1 MYFTNIWS
9 RIMPS
14 ITCPRI
20 RCDLARGPCMHYVP
34 GALGKP
40 SLCLAHCSWMP
51 YSIVC
56 LITNIRH
63 TFFPSA
69 LGQPSLCLAQCRLY
83 KISMP
88 ANNGVA
94 LNRSKS
100 KNHQLPGHFEC
111 LYKKLDNKLLVLLFH
126 LISYFEVPC
135 VWCCIYFL
143 VLNLVSLSAKRHRCQ
158 L

>member
-40 SLCLAHCSWMP
+40 SLCLAHRSWVP
-51 YSIVC
+51 CSIVC
-56 LITNIRH
+56 FITNIRH
-63 TFFPSA
+63 TFFRCTKSM
-69 LGQPSLCLAQCRLY
+69 LGT
-83 KISMP
+83 ISMP
-88 ANNGVA
+88 ATNGVV

-100 KNHQLPGHFEC
+100 KNPQLHGRFED
-111 LYKKLDNKLLVLLFH
+111 LHDKLEIKFLVLLFH

-135 VWCCIYFL
+135 VWCCIYSL
-143 VLNLVSLSAKRHRCQ
+143 GLNLVSLCAARRRCR